1 MANIKQQIKRNKTN
15 EKARLRNASLKSA
28 TKSAVKGVDCIL
40 KNASIAV
47 SLANSLKTSLGPC
60 GSDKILVSPDNALTI
75 TNDGA
80 TIVKSI

>member
-1 MANIKQQIKRNKTN
+1 MKET
-15 EKARLRNASLKSA
+15 
-28 TKSAVKGVDCIL
+28 TKYAVKGVDCIL

-60 GSDKILVSPDNALTI
+60 GSDKILVSPDNGLTI